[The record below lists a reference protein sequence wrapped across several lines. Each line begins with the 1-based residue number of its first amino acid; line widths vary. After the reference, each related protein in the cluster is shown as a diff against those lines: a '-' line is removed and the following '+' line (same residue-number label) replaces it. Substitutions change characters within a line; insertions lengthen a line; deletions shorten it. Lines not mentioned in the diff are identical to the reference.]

1 MRHQHT
7 QTSLIRYLD
16 GQLSQKQRRT
26 ITRHLSRCPAC
37 QDELAQ
43 LRHLNALLR
52 ELPPVE
58 LSPDFHARLQ
68 ARIMEAAASSRG
80 TLFGWLHGYRFLI
93 PVAGTAALVIG
104 LLVGNLVGT
113 VTSTPGALSQDQY
126 LETVGMDHFQDYP
139 SGSLPHVYVELV
151 SNG

>member
-7 QTSLIRYLD
+7 HTRLIRYLD
-16 GQLSQKQRRT
+16 GQLSREQQRA
-26 ITRHLSRCPAC
+26 IARHLSRCPAC

-43 LRHLNALLR
+43 LGQLSALLR
-52 ELPPVE
+52 GLPPVE

-68 ARIMEAAASSRG
+68 ARIMETAASSCG
-80 TLFGWLHGYRFLI
+80 TLLGWLHGYRFLI
-93 PVAGTAALVIG
+93 SVAGTAALVIG

-113 VTSTPGALSQDQY
+113 VTSSPGALSQDQY

-139 SGSLPHVYVELV
+139 PGSLPHAYVELV